1 MVMTN
6 GRTHGRRFDPAETGK
21 AGPGPIPLHPC
32 RLAVFDPS
40 PALTITVER
49 GPEIHIH
56 AGGQGFWVARMAS
69 RLGAD
74 VRLCVPLGG
83 ETGQVLG
90 SLLRAD
96 GITPVAVETEED
108 NGAYVHSRADGG
120 RTVVAETASPALS
133 RHELDDLYGATLSAG
148 LDSDLMLLTGPRNP
162 GVVPADTYGR
172 LTADLK
178 LNGRLVLADL
188 SDEAMW
194 SAIHGEADLIKASDE
209 DLAAMGILEGEGI
222 AGAVATAQRLRAE
235 GAANVLITRRQDPA
249 VASLGERLLA
259 ITGPRFEPLDPHGAG
274 DSLFAGIG
282 VGLGGGLAIEDA
294 LRVGMAAGA
303 LNVTRH
309 GLGTGHA
316 REVSALAP
324 QVRVEA
330 VDPAPAPT
338 AGEAAAS

>member
-1 MVMTN
+1 M
-6 GRTHGRRFDPAETGK
+6 
-21 AGPGPIPLHPC
+21 
-32 RLAVFDPS
+32 
-40 PALTITVER
+40 LTITVER
-49 GPEIHIH
+49 GPDIHLH
-56 AGGQGFWVARMAS
+56 AGGQGFWVARMAA
-69 RLGAD
+69 RLGAE

-83 ETGQVLG
+83 ETGQVLA
-90 SLLRAD
+90 SLLASN
-96 GITPVAVETEED
+96 GVQVESVAVESA
-108 NGAYVHSRADGG
+108 NGAYVHSRTDGG

-148 LDSDLMLLTGPRNP
+148 LDSDLVLLTGPRNP

-178 LNGRLVLADL
+178 LNGRSVLADL
-188 SDEAMW
+188 SGEAMW
-194 SAIHGEADLIKASDE
+194 SAIHGEADLIKTSDE
-209 DLAAMGILEGEGI
+209 DLAAMGILKGEGV
-222 AGAVATAQRLRAE
+222 AGAAAAAQRLRAE

-282 VGLGGGLAIEDA
+282 VGLGGGLSIEDA
-294 LRVGMAAGA
+294 LRVGVAAGA

-324 QVRVEA
+324 RVRIEA
-330 VDPAPAPT
+330 VDPAPVAA